1 MLTTGL
7 IITFLLGL
15 SVICSMTQKIS
26 IIEKA
31 GLSFIIGIFVTTVGM
46 LVLDL
51 FGVALTAVSI
61 ISFQLVM
68 TILFSLSFFC
78 KIRKNLKRPDLKN
91 FALPRLNFIWLVFVV
106 FIIYIEYMN
115 FTKCMYFPTFDR
127 DSLAGFDTM
136 GFITAKE
143 HTYKNLSIF
152 DGSYVP
158 ALNGP
163 GSYITYAPMVQLS
176 YAYVYILG
184 AQTSKIIPALIFMFF
199 IISFYGV
206 TRRIAGDTLAAIATF
221 FFTITPEM
229 IAFSSMSATNVIHAA
244 YASLG
249 IIYVAVWIKKKDL
262 NNLIIGGLL
271 LGANMWARTDGIV
284 FVGAAMVIVIISSLK
299 TGNIKNLIIFSALAI
314 APALFWV
321 IFQKSAGIHA
331 ESIAITSLFYDKT
344 KMLKIGIYILDLL
357 LNTSFFGWT
366 FLAFALTIVTN
377 IWFIIRKGDNLAL
390 LSMII
395 MALTAYMILLYQIDY
410 KWDKI
415 ENVLMYSAKRFMF
428 CFSPIVWYYFSTNKV
443 TLLAFEK
450 VDKYLSY
457 KKTATEITNET
468 ETA

>member
-1 MLTTGL
+1 
-7 IITFLLGL
+7 
-15 SVICSMTQKIS
+15 MTQKIS

-91 FALPRLNFIWLVFVV
+91 FALPGLNFIWLVFVV

-152 DGSYVP
+152 DSSYVP

-206 TRRIAGDTLAAIATF
+206 TRRIARDPLSAIATF
-221 FFTITPEM
+221 FFSITPEI
-229 IAFSSMSATNVIHAA
+229 IAFSSLSATNVIQAA
-244 YASLG
+244 YASFG
-249 IIYVAVWIKKKDL
+249 
-262 NNLIIGGLL
+262 LI
-271 LGANMWARTDGIV
+271 
-284 FVGAAMVIVIISSLK
+284 
-299 TGNIKNLIIFSALAI
+299 
-314 APALFWV
+314 
-321 IFQKSAGIHA
+321 
-331 ESIAITSLFYDKT
+331 
-344 KMLKIGIYILDLL
+344 
-357 LNTSFFGWT
+357 
-366 FLAFALTIVTN
+366 
-377 IWFIIRKGDNLAL
+377 
-390 LSMII
+390 
-395 MALTAYMILLYQIDY
+395 
-410 KWDKI
+410 
-415 ENVLMYSAKRFMF
+415 
-428 CFSPIVWYYFSTNKV
+428 
-443 TLLAFEK
+443 
-450 VDKYLSY
+450 
-457 KKTATEITNET
+457 
-468 ETA
+468 